1 MAQNINT
8 YLQMLLVQQKVEL
21 LSIALNFELFKA
33 LDEKEHNYITLAKHM
48 RSNKNNTKIL
58 LEGLDLLGLVK
69 EENNIYVNTKLS
81 RTYFT
86 AGKENYCGDLFL
98 HRKDLLSKANT
109 MLSSLILKENED
121 NSNAKHPEIWAKAAK
136 KNLKQ
141 EQKNLISP
149 ISLNIVKELKEFK
162 HFKKMLDLGCSSG
175 ILSLEFVKNHPSM
188 KAVCFDYKEVTTVV
202 KTHIKEYDLENR
214 VSVISGD
221 IEEDDIGKGY
231 DFIWCSNIFYFI
243 KDNKNL
249 LKKIY
254 DALNPKGVLITCHME
269 EQNNTMDEASFFYFL
284 FLNLQGKKSLKQED
298 LKKDFKDVGFKSIT
312 TLRREDFPMTPNYI
326 HIVRK

>member
-1 MAQNINT
+1 MEQNINT

-33 LDEKEHNYITLAKHM
+33 LEQEEHTYVTLAKYM
-48 RSNKNNTKIL
+48 NSNTNNTKIL
-58 LEGLDLLGLVK
+58 LEGLILLGLVK
-69 EENNIYVNTKLS
+69 QENNIYVNTQVSK
-81 RTYFT
+81 TYFT
-86 AGKENYCGDLFL
+86 AGKESYCGNLFL
-98 HRKDLLSKANT
+98 HRKDLLSKANS
-109 MLSSLILKENED
+109 MLSSLIQKKSEN
-121 NSNAKHPEIWAKAAK
+121 SSTTKHPEVWAQAAK

-141 EQKNLISP
+141 EQLNLISP

-175 ILSLEFVKNHPSM
+175 ILGLEFVKNHPSM
-188 KAVCFDYKEVTTVV
+188 KAVCFDYKEVTSVV
-202 KTHIKEYDLENR
+202 KTHIKEYALENR

-221 IEEDDIGKGY
+221 IEEDDIGEGY

-243 KDNKNL
+243 KDNKSL

-254 DALNPKGVLITCHME
+254 KALNPNGILITCHME
-269 EQNNTMDEASFFYFL
+269 EQNNVMDEASFFYFL
-284 FLNLQGKKSLKQED
+284 FLNLQGKKSLKQEN

-312 TLRREDFPMTPNYI
+312 TLIREDFPMTPNYI